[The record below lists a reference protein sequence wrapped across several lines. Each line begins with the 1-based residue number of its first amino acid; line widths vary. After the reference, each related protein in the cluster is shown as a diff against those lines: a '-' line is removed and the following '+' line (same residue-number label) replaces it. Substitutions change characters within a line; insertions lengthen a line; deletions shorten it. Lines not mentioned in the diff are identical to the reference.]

1 MGVVRTLLLNTLDRA
16 YVLCF
21 VLVLGRVCMRDYGSS
36 ARHGSLSAL
45 ALSPCPPSPRC
56 SDPEKLACCEQ
67 CLRLLAAQLWAPGAA
82 GRSAVYATDAQQ
94 GLAVLLRALLTGCE
108 LVEASAADDSWQ
120 VRGWGCSLCPPARM

>member
-1 MGVVRTLLLNTLDRA
+1 MAWQQGMA
-16 YVLCF
+16 AAHSCY
-21 VLVLGRVCMRDYGSS
+21 
-36 ARHGSLSAL
+36 
-45 ALSPCPPSPRC
+45 LSPCPPSPRC

-82 GRSAVYATDAQQ
+82 GRSAAYATDAQQ

-120 VRGWGCSLCPPARM
+120 VGIWECSLCMPARVRTVAAGSLIWLMGTVFALL